1 MLLLRL
7 YNREVT
13 FLFGYVTVN
22 GNVYS
27 SDSDAAALSEDF
39 SESSVSAASSASSLS
54 VSSVADC
61 SPVCS
66 QDWKSS
72 AGS

>member
-27 SDSDAAALSEDF
+27 SDSDAEEEEDADEPETFEETMDAA
-39 SESSVSAASSASSLS
+39 SESEE
-54 VSSVADC
+54 
-61 SPVCS
+61 
-66 QDWKSS
+66 
-72 AGS
+72 